1 MKYKY
6 ILFFFFSIVINAQ
19 NSARVNYIVVPT
31 GGSLE
36 KNEVIAKGKLRVDGI
51 DEELKKLEYELLIKN
66 NKSFFSL
73 ISVLDINERITRMAK
88 IFAGRYDY
96 YRDNNKKTILKI
108 IDFSGEMFNVL
119 SDVNNNWK
127 LTNETKT
134 INGYL
139 CYKALIEK
147 KITLKKTDNMAQVIA
162 WYCPAIPLSYG
173 PKEFGGLPGLILE
186 LQDDKIIYLVSKIDL
201 YSKIDI
207 KIKEVKGKTI
217 TEDDFNKIVEQTHQN
232 NMNAISK

>member
-1 MKYKY
+1 M
-6 ILFFFFSIVINAQ
+6 
-19 NSARVNYIVVPT
+19 PT

-36 KNEVIAKGKLRVDGI
+36 KNEVIVKGKLRVDGI

-73 ISVLDINERITRMAK
+73 FSALDINERITRMAK

-96 YRDNNKKTILKI
+96 YRDNDKKIVLKI

-119 SDVNNNWK
+119 SDDNNNWQ

-134 INGYL
+134 INDYL

-147 KITLKKTDNMAQVIA
+147 KIPLKKTDNTVQVIA

-201 YSKIDI
+201 DSKIDI

-232 NMNAISK
+232 NLNAISK